1 MPALVCTWHTCARVR
16 VSTNRFVVCLL
27 QGETFPRNLQYSTYF
42 SCIIIAI
49 RSTRRSHKP
58 RDNEI
63 GSNFRLK
70 KKKERMHGTG
80 MKRGRETCHWSS
92 VKKTKYPFV
101 YTSILVFYIALLP
114 NFSRTR
120 SRIHSSGIY
129 SYSFPDNGWGIT
141 VVHRDK

>member
-27 QGETFPRNLQYSTYF
+27 QSETFPRNLQYSTYF
-42 SCIIIAI
+42 SCIIIATC
-49 RSTRRSHKP
+49 STRRSHKP

-70 KKKERMHGTG
+70 KKKERMYGTG
-80 MKRGRETCHWSS
+80 MKRRGKETCHWSS
-92 VKKTKYPFV
+92 VKKTKYPNIRV
-101 YTSILVFYIALLP
+101 YSFFISRCFPISP
-114 NFSRTR
+114 RTR
-120 SRIHSSGIY
+120 SRIHSSRIY